1 MLDFAILERLKLGCQ
16 LLYLGFRTDGAAN
29 FVMLEPP
36 SWIVAPT
43 SARWS
48 LDAGGRLQH
57 NKVLIFENAKK
68 KHTPGFF
75 HFLKTQSSNI
85 AKFAR
90 LSWRRSP
97 NMHWS
102 LVLAAPVGSDFSSS
116 SASQADRSQQT
127 KDRWKQ

>member
-1 MLDFAILERLKLGCQ
+1 MLHFAILERLKLGCQ

-57 NKVLIFENAKK
+57 NKVLIFENAKI
-68 KHTPGFF
+68 TRFF
-75 HFLKTQSSNI
+75 HSLTTQSSNI
-85 AKFAR
+85 AKFSR

-116 SASQADRSQQT
+116 SASWADRSQQT